1 MRYSFAFGELEYFVV
16 HASVDASVA
25 VLRSYVDALYP
36 QVPAAVPVA
45 PFSGEQVRN
54 NKHKKVIPIDQLEA
68 LDVPHYPYTF
78 VIVDMRPGN
87 QAILVQQKSSA
98 FKNPDEV
105 AALVTDYCS
114 RVSMA
119 YLLLFW
125 VLFPDAISCNRQL
138 INGL

>member
-1 MRYSFAFGELEYFVV
+1 M
-16 HASVDASVA
+16 
-25 VLRSYVDALYP
+25 
-36 QVPAAVPVA
+36 
-45 PFSGEQVRN
+45 RN
-54 NKHKKVIPIDQLEA
+54 NKHKTVIPIDQLEA

-119 YLLLFW
+119 YLSLFW
-125 VLFPDAISCNRQL
+125 GSISRCK
-138 INGL
+138 IC